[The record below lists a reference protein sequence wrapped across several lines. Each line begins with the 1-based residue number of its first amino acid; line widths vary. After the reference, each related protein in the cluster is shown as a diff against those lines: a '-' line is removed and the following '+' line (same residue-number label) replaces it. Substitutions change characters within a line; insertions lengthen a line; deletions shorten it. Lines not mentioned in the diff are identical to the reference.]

1 MSKVLFALGDKF
13 SIPLHKSI
21 TILSKKV
28 YEEKIDVVVLVGTKD
43 ILDSISD
50 LKSFYKNKYGEEMNV
65 SVLIL
70 KNLDDLNYVFKRF
83 KYKIRE
89 FPNSKIRINYTN
101 GSSKLAAISIIVA
114 KMYGFK
120 VEDGFTIDDTAKLNE
135 FDVVEEKTSGSI
147 MYIIKKLFN
156 NYDFVVSKQLLE
168 ENYSSLDVVEQMFTK
183 IIDLYGQWDSFN
195 YQYKDYD
202 DLKDFFSNL
211 EDLPNNLEA
220 LKILS
225 DKNNKLFNSY
235 KIADLLNNAERR
247 MEERK
252 YEDAIIRLYR
262 TLELIAE
269 AELLEKYGIKKND
282 VRINEIKQLDIE
294 KTAIKT
300 IIQRLDYKYPK
311 YNLSLTSSFF
321 LLQKLYDDV
330 GKHYYYHKDEYQQ
343 VFQKR
348 NISILVHGN
357 YTYDLNEVKKTY
369 DLVISMAKIYDK
381 NMDKY
386 LEYTKFPTFKI

>member
-1 MSKVLFALGDKF
+1 M
-13 SIPLHKSI
+13 
-21 TILSKKV
+21 
-28 YEEKIDVVVLVGTKD
+28 
-43 ILDSISD
+43 
-50 LKSFYKNKYGEEMNV
+50 
-65 SVLIL
+65 
-70 KNLDDLNYVFKRF
+70 
-83 KYKIRE
+83 
-89 FPNSKIRINYTN
+89 
-101 GSSKLAAISIIVA
+101 
-114 KMYGFK
+114 
-120 VEDGFTIDDTAKLNE
+120 
-135 FDVVEEKTSGSI
+135 
-147 MYIIKKLFN
+147 
-156 NYDFVVSKQLLE
+156 E

-183 IIDLYGQWDSFN
+183 IIDLYGKWDSFN

-211 EDLPNNLEA
+211 EDLPNNLDA

-225 DKNNKLFNSY
+225 DNNNKLFNSY